1 MEGWPYK
8 AHDINIFGPNVSKK
22 ASKCMQNEKSKNYIM
37 MEIVYYSSGPVT
49 IDLIIIPP
57 MPFEYV
63 HMHAH

>member
-1 MEGWPYK
+1 
-8 AHDINIFGPNVSKK
+8 
-22 ASKCMQNEKSKNYIM
+22 MQNEKSKNYIM

>member
-1 MEGWPYK
+1 MWKVGHTKPMTSIY
-8 AHDINIFGPNVSKK
+8 FGLMFPKRRPSACV
-22 ASKCMQNEKSKNYIM
+22 SKNYIM

>member
-1 MEGWPYK
+1 
-8 AHDINIFGPNVSKK
+8 
-22 ASKCMQNEKSKNYIM
+22 MQNEKSKNYIM

-57 MPFEYV
+57 FEYV